1 MPRLSD
7 QKRAE
12 LEGFWRFHHE
22 EWQKSTFNQ
31 REYCEL
37 HQLPL
42 KRFGNWRAQFKHEAA
57 VAQSKLLYRRGGGLR
72 HMSGHMSD
80 RDNEPTSTGYVPSV
94 RAMPEGRRNFR
105 PSDKR
110 RIVEEALAPG
120 SSISGVAKRYGI
132 TKRLLFRWK
141 RELIEPEPEPIF
153 LPVRVSDAPETSVLA
168 APSVATPALA
178 PIIVERPPSD
188 VEVELVGG
196 RRIRFGHD
204 TDPDTVRAM
213 IALLEGDRS

>member
-1 MPRLSD
+1 MPRSSD

-22 EWQKSTFNQ
+22 EWQKSTLNQ
-31 REYCEL
+31 RESCEL

-42 KRFGNWRAQFKHEAA
+42 KRFGNWRAQFKHEA
-57 VAQSKLLYRRGGGLR
+57 VVVQSKLLYRRGGGLR
-72 HMSGHMSD
+72 HMSGHLSD
-80 RDNEPTSTGYVPSV
+80 KDNEPTSAGYVPSV

-120 SSISGVAKRYGI
+120 ASISGVAKRYGI

-141 RELIEPEPEPIF
+141 RELIEPEPEPVF
-153 LPVRVSDAPETSVLA
+153 LPVTMSGVPDAVFAVPSVGVPSPA
-168 APSVATPALA
+168 SIIIERAPSD
-178 PIIVERPPSD
+178 I
-188 VEVELVGG
+188 EVELVGG
-196 RRIRFGHD
+196 RRVRFGPE
-204 TDPDTVRAM
+204 TDPDTVRAI

>member
-1 MPRLSD
+1 MPKLSD

-22 EWQKSTFNQ
+22 EWQKSTLNQ

-37 HQLPL
+37 HELPL
-42 KRFGNWRAQFKHEAA
+42 KRFGNWRAQFKYEAA
-57 VAQSKLLYRRGGGLR
+57 VARSKLLYRRGGGLR

-80 RDNEPTSTGYVPSV
+80 KENGPISTGYVPSV

-105 PSDKR
+105 LSDKR

-120 SSISGVAKRYGI
+120 ASISGVAKRYGI

-141 RELIEPEPEPIF
+141 RELIEPEPEPVL
-153 LPVRVSDAPETSVLA
+153 LPVTVSEAPVTSVLA
-168 APSVATPALA
+168 TPPAAAPALA
-178 PIIVERPPSD
+178 PIIVERAPSD
-188 VEVELVGG
+188 IEVELVGG
-196 RRIRFGHD
+196 RRVRFGRD
-204 TDPDTVRAM
+204 TDPDAVRAM